1 MYSSSKA
8 NLWIITIKQI
18 NSTCSNATD
27 GPQIAEMVPIRS
39 QTWSKWQRKV
49 AMRSQDVCERSQNSS
64 KILQD
69 ESKMIPKIFQTHTTG
84 LKWSQVDSKSLP
96 NGPETPED
104 GPYSRQDGPKMS
116 PRGAHVG
123 SQIGEKVKLEVFKK
137 HVFPM
142 IFNEKCLQ
150 AGQEMTGN
158 VPETFLDQTEWI
170 LMVLQR
176 IPQILGPSTGGRGSL
191 AFSAVL
197 RARPLYL
204 FTSD

>member
-137 HVFPM
+137 HLFFQWFLTKNASRQVR
-142 IFNEKCLQ
+142 KW
-150 AGQEMTGN
+150 QETFQKRSWIKLSEFWWFYSEFRRFWDPPQGGEGVKTSCN
-158 VPETFLDQTEWI
+158 VPSQTPI
-170 LMVLQR
+170 
-176 IPQILGPSTGGRGSL
+176 
-191 AFSAVL
+191 
-197 RARPLYL
+197 
-204 FTSD
+204 

>member
-1 MYSSSKA
+1 M
-8 NLWIITIKQI
+8 KQS

-27 GPQIAEMVPIRS
+27 GAQTAQMLPIRN

-49 AMRSQDVCERSQNSS
+49 AMRSQDVCERSKNSS

-69 ESKMIPKIFQTHTTG
+69 ESKMTSKIFQTHTTG

-96 NGPETPED
+96 NGPETPQD
-104 GPYSRQDGPKMS
+104 GPNSRQDGPKMS

-137 HVFPM
+137 THVFPM

-158 VPETFLDQTEWI
+158 VPDTLLDQTEWI
-170 LMVLQR
+170 LMVLHR
-176 IPQILGPSTGGRGSL
+176 IPQILGTLQRGVGDSEFL
-191 AFSAVL
+191 AAI
-197 RARPLYL
+197 RARPTYL
-204 FTSD
+204 MISG

>member
-1 MYSSSKA
+1 M
-8 NLWIITIKQI
+8 
-18 NSTCSNATD
+18 CSNATD
-27 GPQIAEMVPIRS
+27 GAQTAQMLPIRN

-49 AMRSQDVCERSQNSS
+49 AMRSQDVCERSKNSS

-69 ESKMIPKIFQTHTTG
+69 ESKMTSKIFQTHTTG

-96 NGPETPED
+96 NGPETPQD
-104 GPYSRQDGPKMS
+104 GPNSRQDGPKMS

-137 HVFPM
+137 THVFPM

-158 VPETFLDQTEWI
+158 VPDTLLDQTEWI
-170 LMVLQR
+170 LMVLHR
-176 IPQILGPSTGGRGSL
+176 IPQILGTLQRGVGDSEFL
-191 AFSAVL
+191 AAI
-197 RARPLYL
+197 RARPTYL
-204 FTSD
+204 ITSD

>member
-1 MYSSSKA
+1 
-8 NLWIITIKQI
+8 
-18 NSTCSNATD
+18 
-27 GPQIAEMVPIRS
+27 
-39 QTWSKWQRKV
+39 
-49 AMRSQDVCERSQNSS
+49 MRSQDVCERSKNSS

-137 HVFPM
+137 HTFFQWFLTKNASRQVR
-142 IFNEKCLQ
+142 KWW
-150 AGQEMTGN
+150 
-158 VPETFLDQTEWI
+158 ETFQKRSWIKLSEIWWFYSEFRRFWDPPQGGECEIIFKSEPGQTPHI
-170 LMVLQR
+170 SLLVL
-176 IPQILGPSTGGRGSL
+176 L
-191 AFSAVL
+191 V
-197 RARPLYL
+197 Y
-204 FTSD
+204 